1 MRQVTLMLLLTLA
14 LKTASADTINST
26 FGPDDSFFTFV
37 GYQVG
42 TSGIGSDVEM
52 AVTFTPAMDYDLSQ
66 IQVAVFS
73 TSGTTGD
80 RDIVLNLSEGALPGT
95 PIETFTTTVA
105 AGGVGNI
112 YTFNSALHPELLA
125 GQPYWIVLSSNDLV
139 DNFFGWDIN
148 NIGSKGLLA
157 NDSPGHSLWE
167 TFYGDSPVFDVSGQP
182 VATATTPEPGTMLL
196 VSSAL
201 IFLGLL
207 PRRIFR
213 SRVSRSR
220 PDIAPAKSKLVS

>member
-1 MRQVTLMLLLTLA
+1 MLLLTLA
-14 LKTASADTINST
+14 LKAASADTITST
-26 FGPDDSFFTFV
+26 FGSNDSFFTFA

-42 TSGIGSDVEM
+42 TSGISSDVEM
-52 AVTFTPAMDYDLSQ
+52 AVTFTPTMDYDLSQ
-66 IQVAVFS
+66 IRIAVFS

-95 PIETFTTTVA
+95 PMETFTTTVA

-139 DNFFGWDIN
+139 DNFFGWDVN
-148 NIGSKGLLA
+148 KIGSHGLLA
-157 NDSPGHSLWE
+157 DDSPGHSLWE
-167 TFYGDSPVFDVSGQP
+167 TFSDDSPVFDVSGQP
-182 VATATTPEPGTMLL
+182 LATATIPEPGTMLL

-201 IFLGLL
+201 IFFGLL

-213 SRVSRSR
+213 PHQSWVLFRRFYR
-220 PDIAPAKSKLVS
+220 IFA